1 MGCIMRISLL
11 LLLLNVGTMHA
22 QRTNPDSGIR
32 AGNGASCPVSEE
44 DQDALGLIQVRL
56 QMQQHKDAPRSE
68 DDSTN
73 AFSHNTLSESDG
85 DLLLEKYYDSKE
97 RGVEDPEDL
106 QERPQD
112 SLHHE
117 NCQHELLPSLLWIGL
132 NHAGSTTAAEILN
145 GLPGWSY
152 GKVKEHRFFGP
163 TAHEYLNGACHDLDR
178 ARNDAEYKK
187 EFKVGC
193 DVNLTFDASPFYWVL
208 GNDQLKDK
216 ICDSGRATKELF
228 MSEPEGRERKL
239 FLDPPGQK
247 SLSNIRYILGENV
260 KIVFAIKDPVDWLS
274 SMGFVEDPEAENLIC
289 MADAL
294 EGWLSVFPRQNFLFL
309 DSAQMFEDL
318 PGTIYSIVDFAGM
331 PRPKMR
337 LPTASEMSSGRR
349 RNTQTVSDQYRRTFH
364 ASFHSCKMRLEN
376 LTGLSFNWKGS
387 L

>member
-1 MGCIMRISLL
+1 MKISLL
-11 LLLLNVGTMHA
+11 FLLLNVGTMHA
-22 QRTNPDSGIR
+22 QKTNPDSGIR

-44 DQDALGLIQVRL
+44 DALGLIQVRL
-56 QMQQHKDAPRSE
+56 QMQQHKDVPRSE
-68 DDSTN
+68 DDSKN
-73 AFSHNTLSESDG
+73 DFSHSTLSESDVWY
-85 DLLLEKYYDSKE
+85 K
-97 RGVEDPEDL
+97 EDPEDL
-106 QERPQD
+106 QERLPRLEQESLQPQ
-112 SLHHE
+112 

-132 NHAGSTTAAEILN
+132 NHAGSTTVAEILN

-152 GKVKEHRFFGP
+152 GQAKEHDFFAS
-163 TAHEYLNGACHDLDR
+163 TTKTYLGGLCHFR
-178 ARNDAEYKK
+178 RERNLAEYKK
-187 EFKVGC
+187 KFKVGC
-193 DVNLTFDASPFYWVL
+193 DVNLTFDGSPYYWAL

-216 ICDSGRATKELF
+216 KC
-228 MSEPEGRERKL
+228 SEFGILPEKKM

-247 SLSNIRYILGENV
+247 SLSHIRYILGGDV

-274 SMGFVEDPEAENLIC
+274 SMGYVGDPEAENLIC

-318 PGTIYSIVDFAGM
+318 PGTIYRIVDFAGM
-331 PRPKMR
+331 PKPKKR
-337 LPTASEMSSGRR
+337 LPTASEFKAGRR
-349 RNTQTVSDQYRRTFH
+349 RTMHTVSDQYRRTFH